1 MKHVTIL
8 QHRLLHYRTEFFSRL
23 RERCF
28 AKGIQVD
35 LVHGQAS
42 RRELGKKDVG
52 YLSWATQVTNRF
64 VEIGARDIL
73 WQPYPRALSATD
85 LLIVMQESRILSNYP
100 HLLSRCWSQRKVA
113 YWGHGVNFQSEAPDG
128 LRERWK
134 RMMLSRVDWW
144 FAYTDMT
151 RDIVRAQGFP
161 NDRITVLDNA
171 IDNESFRRELA
182 TVPDDEVAT
191 IRSSLGIAERSPVGL
206 FCGSLYVD
214 KRLEFMISAADR
226 IRERIPDFSL
236 VVVGDGPSAD
246 DVRAAAISRP
256 WLHCVGVKKGH
267 DKAAYFRLASVVFNP
282 GAVGLH
288 VLDAFC
294 AGVPMATTR
303 DAKHGPE
310 IAYLEDGVNGINTE
324 GEIASYADAVIALL
338 NDKDLYL
345 GIQRAALEAA
355 NRYTLNNMVNR
366 FCDGIEAC
374 LEAPKKS

>member
-1 MKHVTIL
+1 MASVVIF
-8 QHRLLHYRTEFFSRL
+8 QYRLLHYRTELFERL
-23 RERCF
+23 RRQCAER
-28 AKGIQVD
+28 GISLE
-35 LVHGQAS
+35 LVAGQAT
-42 RRELGKKDVG
+42 RRESTKRDTGT
-52 YLSWATQVTNRF
+52 LSWATSVVNR
-64 VEIGARDIL
+64 VWEVGARDVV
-73 WQPYPRALSATD
+73 WQPCPANFYNAD
-85 LLIVMQESRILSNYP
+85 LMIVMQENRLLSNYP
-100 HLLSRCWSQRKVA
+100 LILRRLWSTQKLA
-113 YWGHGVNFQSEAPDG
+113 YWGHGVNFQSESPNG

-134 RMMLSRVDWW
+134 QIMLSRVDWW
-144 FAYTDMT
+144 FAYTEMT
-151 RDIVRAQGFP
+151 RDIVRAQGYP
-161 NDRITVLDNA
+161 DDRVTVLDNA
-171 IDNESFRRELA
+171 IDSDSFRGELA
-182 TVPDDEVAT
+182 AVSAEELAAL
-191 IRSSLGIAERSPVGL
+191 RLSLGIAECSPVGL

-214 KRLEFMISAADR
+214 KRLDFMISAADR